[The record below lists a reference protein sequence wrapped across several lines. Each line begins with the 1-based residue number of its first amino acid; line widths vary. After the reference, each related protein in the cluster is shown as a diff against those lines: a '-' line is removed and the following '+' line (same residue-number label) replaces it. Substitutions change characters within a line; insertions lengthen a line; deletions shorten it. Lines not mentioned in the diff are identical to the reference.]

1 MNTALGAIRDASTE
15 LADYEQQ
22 TWDDG
27 FGLVLAGGTV
37 EVIAPEG
44 LGVAI
49 TSRDTTGEPVNVTH
63 LTVWNTVAAAS
74 AIAALVES
82 DAAYLNLEY
91 TIRKHAN
98 Q

>member
-1 MNTALGAIRDASTE
+1 MSRAADAIRDAAAE
-15 LADYEQQ
+15 LGDYEQQ

-27 FGLVLAGGTV
+27 FGLSLAGGTV
-37 EVIAPEG
+37 EVITPEG

-63 LTVWNTVAAAS
+63 FTVWNTVAAAS
-74 AIAALVES
+74 AITAVVRS

-91 TIRKHAN
+91 TIQKHAT